1 MALLPPIV
9 LDRISTDWVLGPGNN
24 LLPHYN
30 STLIRAVSSAIVSY
44 ALLRWPMSELAT
56 IKVSSK
62 GQIVIPKSVR
72 RKMGLKAGDTLV
84 LARYGNAL
92 ILKKLTLDSL
102 LEESERNFLEGKTLS
117 HEETFKGLT

>member
-1 MALLPPIV
+1 M
-9 LDRISTDWVLGPGNN
+9 TD
-24 LLPHYN
+24 
-30 STLIRAVSSAIVSY
+30 
-44 ALLRWPMSELAT
+44 ELTT

-62 GQIVIPKSVR
+62 GQIVIPQSLRK
-72 RKMGLKAGDTLV
+72 KMGLHPGDTLV

-117 HEETFKGLT
+117 HEETFNVSV

>member
-1 MALLPPIV
+1 
-9 LDRISTDWVLGPGNN
+9 
-24 LLPHYN
+24 
-30 STLIRAVSSAIVSY
+30 
-44 ALLRWPMSELAT
+44 MSELAT

-84 LARYGNAL
+84 LACYGNAL

>member
-1 MALLPPIV
+1 
-9 LDRISTDWVLGPGNN
+9 
-24 LLPHYN
+24 
-30 STLIRAVSSAIVSY
+30 
-44 ALLRWPMSELAT
+44 MSELTT

-62 GQIVIPKSVR
+62 GQIVIPQSLRK
-72 RKMGLKAGDTLV
+72 KMGLRPGDTLV
-84 LARYGNAL
+84 LACYNNVL